1 MDQTISLRKG
11 TREAILLY
19 GVFAMVLGGGA
30 GVWVPLLIPDKHV
43 GVDALATYVFA
54 ILAPLLA
61 DAVLHEP
68 YWKRLS
74 KAIRM
79 RLVLG
84 VGVAGALALVALLR
98 EGKSWDWTSAVLATV
113 TSLVV
118 WYFIS
123 HYSGRFEPES
133 PTPPV
138 GAQGGAVVSPDKL
151 SGGGL

>member
-1 MDQTISLRKG
+1 MDETISVQKS

-19 GVFAMVLGGGA
+19 GAFAMVLGGGA

-43 GVDALATYVFA
+43 AVDALATYVFA

-79 RLVLG
+79 RLVVG
-84 VGVAGALALVALLR
+84 VGIAGALALVALLR
-98 EGKSWDWTSAVLATV
+98 EGKSGDWTSAVFAMV
-113 TSLVV
+113 TSLIV

-133 PTPPV
+133 STPPV
-138 GAQGGAVVSPDKL
+138 GAQGGTVVSPDEL